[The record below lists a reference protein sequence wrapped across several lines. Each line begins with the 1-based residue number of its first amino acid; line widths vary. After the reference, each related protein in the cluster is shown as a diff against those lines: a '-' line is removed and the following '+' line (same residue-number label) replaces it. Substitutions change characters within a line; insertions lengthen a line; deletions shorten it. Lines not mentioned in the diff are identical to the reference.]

1 MALIMMQIKIK
12 EMTQKYIKKY
22 FNLRRNLKMKIK
34 KLVNNN
40 HKSSNIM
47 VLTLLIILGKH
58 KTNKSA
64 VF

>member
-12 EMTQKYIKKY
+12 EMTQKCIKKY